1 MKKKYIICDAV
12 RADSGKS
19 ETLLHVITKLGG
31 DSIATKINDKDK
43 SAIIEVDGGKVAVV
57 TLGDPASGHLDYL
70 ADVAKEEPDII
81 VCASRTRGETVGDVM
96 SISTEHNYDV
106 IWFNNFYFNGTSDE
120 SQRHILN
127 ETSADAVVALVK
139 KLLEQN

>member
-1 MKKKYIICDAV
+1 MKKYIICDAV

-43 SAIIEVDGGKVAVV
+43 SAIIKVDGGKVAVV
-57 TLGDPASGHLDYL
+57 TLGDPASGHFDYL
-70 ADVAKEEPDII
+70 SDVAKEEPDII
-81 VCASRTRGETVGDVM
+81 VCASRTRGETVEDVM
-96 SISTEHNYDV
+96 SISIEHNYDV
-106 IWFNNFYFNGTSDE
+106 IWFNNFYFSGTSDE
-120 SQRHILN
+120 SQRRILN
-127 ETSADAVVALVK
+127 ETSADAVVTLVK